1 MAAISMDHAVNQ
13 LHQKFHQIIKVA
25 GIGTKRGLGNDQ
37 TA

>member
-1 MAAISMDHAVNQ
+1 MPSISW
-13 LHQKFHQIIKVA
+13 HQKFHQIIKVV